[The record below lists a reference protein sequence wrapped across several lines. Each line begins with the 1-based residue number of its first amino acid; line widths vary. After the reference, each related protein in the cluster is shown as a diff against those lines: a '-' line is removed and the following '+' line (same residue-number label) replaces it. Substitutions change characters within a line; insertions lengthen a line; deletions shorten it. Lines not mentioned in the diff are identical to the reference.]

1 METIEYKSQKITRLR
16 ILQTIL
22 EALTDAIV
30 SKEAFDYSSDHQI
43 VKDAVYMISYP
54 TTNKA
59 LNMISEFK
67 FDINKAFERKFVAYE
82 LYEIFHIINMNAH
95 RLFIVSLRCYLNHG
109 HDSYF
114 PSCRYKDLEVICTRL
129 LIVLKQEIRN
139 TIKFN

>member
-16 ILQTIL
+16 VLQTIL

-43 VKDAVYMISYP
+43 IKNAVYMISYP
-54 TTNKA
+54 TTNTT

-67 FDINKAFERKFVAYE
+67 LDTSKIFKRKFVAYE
-82 LYEIFHIINMNAH
+82 LYEIFHSINMNAH
-95 RLFIVSLRCYLNHG
+95 KMFIVSLRCYLNSG
-109 HDSYF
+109 HEYYF
-114 PSCRYKDLEVICTRL
+114 PVDRYKDLEAICTRL
-129 LIVLKQEIRN
+129 LTVLKQEIRN